1 MTQLFEAE
9 SLKGLFC
16 FWRRHKEQRS
26 FSAAGPVKHPQRRS
40 APATLA
46 DRGSLPGLRA
56 EAEPRGAPLG
66 ARRGNR
72 PDQLLYAP
80 LRATS
85 RIRRH
90 VGRHARRL
98 QRR

>member
-16 FWRRHKEQRS
+16 FWRLHKEQRS
-26 FSAAGPVKHPQRRS
+26 FSASGPVKHSQRRS

-56 EAEPRGAPLG
+56 GVEPGGALLG
-66 ARRGNR
+66 ARRGDCPTNFSTL
-72 PDQLLYAP
+72 PFGP
-80 LRATS
+80 LRASGAT
-85 RIRRH
+85 
-90 VGRHARRL
+90 
-98 QRR
+98 